1 MERVFAPD
9 ATIALDFALSRLT
22 TMMDQLV
29 VYPERMRANL
39 ESNGGI
45 VFSGTVLL
53 ALTEAGISR
62 EDAYRIVQ
70 SNALKVWDEGGSFRD
85 RIEADPQVKK
95 LLSRKALDA
104 AFDPARHTRHVDT
117 IFKRVFAK

>member
-1 MERVFAPD
+1 M
-9 ATIALDFALSRLT
+9 L
-22 TMMDQLV
+22 
-29 VYPERMRANL
+29 
-39 ESNGGI
+39 
-45 VFSGTVLL
+45 LL
-53 ALTEAGISR
+53 ADRWAGDRVKMVSDYADDDLYC
-62 EDAYRIVQ
+62 EC
-70 SNALKVWDEGGSFRD
+70 SEGGSFRD